1 MLEYHSYFLALP
13 AEFRAAQSGNVL
25 VVYKDTSAVRAL
37 KQVDTAHQRGF
48 SRAGEADY
56 AEYLALFY
64 LKAHIVRGV
73 EFFAGVDVGLG
84 NVLQTYHA
92 LLSPHCDVFRSPC
105 GFGGRQ
111 HCMTV
116 QFREALIK
124 SRLTA
129 WHAFCLHLFRYIA
142 QFVLARRQPCVVL
155 IVQSDGK
162 SAAQSA
168 HQI

>member
-13 AEFRAAQSGNVL
+13 AEFRAAQGGNVL
-25 VVYKDTSAVRAL
+25 VVYKDPSAVRAL

-92 LLSPHCDVFRSPC
+92 LLSPHCDVFS
-105 GFGGRQ
+105 FSLW
-111 HCMTV
+111 
-116 QFREALIK
+116 FRGEG
-124 SRLTA
+124 STA
-129 WHAFCLHLFRYIA
+129 
-142 QFVLARRQPCVVL
+142 
-155 IVQSDGK
+155 
-162 SAAQSA
+162 
-168 HQI
+168 

>member
-1 MLEYHSYFLALP
+1 MIVIACVDDRMGMLFN
-13 AEFRAAQSGNVL
+13 RRRQSQDKARQTFKAGQLFHKWFPFSEHNITYYNIFCADCKVL
-25 VVYKDTSAVRAL
+25 FTAPHRYKRPGILT
-37 KQVDTAHQRGF
+37 
-48 SRAGEADY
+48 
-56 AEYLALFY
+56 
-64 LKAHIVRGV
+64 
-73 EFFAGVDVGLG
+73 
-84 NVLQTYHA
+84 
-92 LLSPHCDVFRSPC
+92 
-105 GFGGRQ
+105 
-111 HCMTV
+111 
-116 QFREALIK
+116 EALIK